1 MATRNLNEFD
11 SIRIMLASPER
22 IRDWSHGEVKKPE
35 TINYR
40 TLRPEREGLFC
51 ERIFG
56 TTKDWE
62 CYCGKFKSIRYKGVI
77 CDRCGV
83 EVTHSK
89 VRRERMGHVEL
100 ATPVAHIWYYR
111 SVPSRMGLLLNMT
124 INQLKS
130 VLYYERYVIIDPS
143 DSGRERGEL
152 IDEEEHYEYLDEYG
166 DKFVAMIGGDAVK
179 ELLSR
184 IDVDGDI
191 REIRQKI
198 AEGLKASDRRLL
210 KRLEVLEA
218 LRESGNRPEWMML
231 DVTPVI
237 PPELR
242 PMVQLEGGRFATS
255 DLNDLYRRV
264 INRNNRLKRLL
275 ALKAPDII
283 VRNEKRMLQEA
294 VDALFD
300 NSRRKRSVKGKGNRP
315 LKSLS
320 DMLKG
325 KSGRFRQNLLGKRVD
340 YSGRSV
346 IVIGP
351 ELKLHQMGLPKKMAL
366 ELFKP
371 FIMKRLVD
379 LDLAPNIK
387 SAKKKVEAEEKE
399 VFEALDEVI
408 KEHPVMLNRAPTL
421 HRLGIQAFLPT
432 LVEGKAIKLHPLV
445 CKAFNA
451 DFDGDQMAIH
461 VPLSPKAQLEA
472 WMLML
477 SPHNLLNPANGAPVV
492 SPSQDMVL
500 GIFLMTSQLEGDA
513 GEGKIF
519 SNLDEI
525 HYALSVGSVG
535 LRSRVSVIHQDRLL
549 QTTPGRVIFNAVMPE
564 DYPYVNRAVS
574 DKEITKIIAEI
585 YDRYGAGH
593 TVQMLDRVKELGF
606 HYATLFAP
614 SIAISDIQVSP
625 KKQDLI
631 AAANKEVAD
640 VTKAYKSG
648 VITNDERS
656 KKVIE
661 IWTRTND
668 LITES
673 MFSELEQD
681 QKGFNPIYTMAASGA
696 RGSRAQIRQLAG
708 MRGLMARPN
717 GDIIELAI
725 RSNFREGL
733 GVLEFFI
740 STHGARKG
748 LADTALKTADAGY
761 LTRRLVDIA
770 QDVIVT
776 ETDCETPEGVI
787 MTPVK
792 EGDKVKMTLGDRAFG
807 RVVAENIK
815 DPVSGEVVIARNT
828 LINRETGRQ
837 IDSMGIEAINIRS
850 PLTCETRHG
859 ICARC
864 YGMDLGRLKGVEMGE
879 AVGTIAAQSIG
890 EPGTQLTMR
899 TFHVGG
905 VATNLQV
912 KENEH
917 KLPFRAL
924 VNSISGRVV
933 ERSGG
938 EKVFSTR
945 GSINLSRINQVLET
959 SKMIGLKVE
968 DEQVVV
974 PGEVIATGYDGE
986 EKPVTADAAGTV
998 RISGDSFFIE
1008 GEVTSIP
1015 VRIGTVLNVTETQV
1029 VEANGSIATF
1039 DPYNEVVVADSR
1051 GKVKFVDIEDD
1062 KNLKKDEE
1070 GNYRLIEYRRE
1081 RLNPR
1086 MLLGSEEYSVPPN
1099 AIVMARHDQ
1108 DVQTGDVL
1116 YKIAAAAEKTRDI
1129 TGGLPRVEEL
1139 FEARRPREASTLA
1152 EVDGRI
1158 EDHNEVA
1165 KEKRVFYIV
1174 SDLEESERI
1183 KVAIPVSNRL
1193 RVRNGDY
1200 VKAGD
1205 MLDEGMLDPHDIL
1218 RIKGINA
1225 LHNFLVHEVQEV
1237 YRLQGVFINDKHIEI
1252 IVRQMLRKQEVDD
1265 PGDTSFV
1272 AHQQVDRFSFRDENE
1287 RVESEGGVP
1296 ATAKQILLGITRA
1309 SLNTDSFIS
1318 AASFQETTRVLTDA
1332 AIKGKKDPLLGLK
1345 ENVIIGHLIP
1355 AGTGLKHY
1363 RDVEIFY
1370 KEYGDIQKLEK
1381 EKREAEEQMATGQ
1394 IPQEG
1399 VQG

>member
-184 IDVDGDI
+184 IDVDGEI

-451 DFDGDQMAIH
+451 DFDGDQMAVH
-461 VPLSPKAQLEA
+461 LPLSIEAQVEA
-472 WMLML
+472 HTLMM
-477 SPHNLLNPANGAPVV
+477 STNNIFAPANGKPIM
-492 SPSQDMVL
+492 SPSQDTVMGCYYITMVL
-500 GIFLMTSQLEGDA
+500 PNRRGQDMVFASLEESDMAFSQGAIDLHAKIKVRLPGDRRVYSDDGRTKYGALVETTYGRVMFNMMLPEGMDFYNQPLKSGDLA
-513 GEGKIF
+513 
-519 SNLDEI
+519 
-525 HYALSVGSVG
+525 
-535 LRSRVSVIHQDRLL
+535 SVISDCYQRLGRRPTIQL
-549 QTTPGRVIFNAVMPE
+549 LDDMMQLGFRESTRSGLSFATDDLVTPDHKQR
-564 DYPYVNRAVS
+564 
-574 DKEITKIIAEI
+574 IISEAEKKVLKFKKL
-585 YDRYGAGH
+585 YDR
-593 TVQMLDRVKELGF
+593 
-606 HYATLFAP
+606 
-614 SIAISDIQVSP
+614 
-625 KKQDLI
+625 
-631 AAANKEVAD
+631 
-640 VTKAYKSG
+640 G
-648 VITNDERS
+648 VITDQERYNQ
-656 KKVIE
+656 VLDT
-661 IWTRTND
+661 WTHAREQ
-668 LITES
+668 ITSQMMSAMEADDRGG
-673 MFSELEQD
+673 L
-681 QKGFNPIYTMAASGA
+681 GYVNPVFLMAHSGA
-696 RGSRAQIRQLAG
+696 RGGVEQIRQLAG
-708 MRGLMARPN
+708 MRGLMAKPT
-717 GDIIELAI
+717 GEIIETPIKA
-725 RSNFREGL
+725 NFREGL
-733 GVLEFFI
+733 SVLEYFS

-748 LADTALKTADAGY
+748 LADTALKTA
-761 LTRRLVDIA
+761 
-770 QDVIVT
+770 
-776 ETDCETPEGVI
+776 
-787 MTPVK
+787 
-792 EGDKVKMTLGDRAFG
+792 
-807 RVVAENIK
+807 
-815 DPVSGEVVIARNT
+815 
-828 LINRETGRQ
+828 
-837 IDSMGIEAINIRS
+837 
-850 PLTCETRHG
+850 
-859 ICARC
+859 
-864 YGMDLGRLKGVEMGE
+864 
-879 AVGTIAAQSIG
+879 
-890 EPGTQLTMR
+890 
-899 TFHVGG
+899 
-905 VATNLQV
+905 
-912 KENEH
+912 
-917 KLPFRAL
+917 
-924 VNSISGRVV
+924 
-933 ERSGG
+933 
-938 EKVFSTR
+938 
-945 GSINLSRINQVLET
+945 
-959 SKMIGLKVE
+959 
-968 DEQVVV
+968 
-974 PGEVIATGYDGE
+974 
-986 EKPVTADAAGTV
+986 
-998 RISGDSFFIE
+998 
-1008 GEVTSIP
+1008 
-1015 VRIGTVLNVTETQV
+1015 
-1029 VEANGSIATF
+1029 
-1039 DPYNEVVVADSR
+1039 
-1051 GKVKFVDIEDD
+1051 
-1062 KNLKKDEE
+1062 
-1070 GNYRLIEYRRE
+1070 
-1081 RLNPR
+1081 
-1086 MLLGSEEYSVPPN
+1086 
-1099 AIVMARHDQ
+1099 
-1108 DVQTGDVL
+1108 
-1116 YKIAAAAEKTRDI
+1116 
-1129 TGGLPRVEEL
+1129 
-1139 FEARRPREASTLA
+1139 
-1152 EVDGRI
+1152 
-1158 EDHNEVA
+1158 
-1165 KEKRVFYIV
+1165 
-1174 SDLEESERI
+1174 
-1183 KVAIPVSNRL
+1183 
-1193 RVRNGDY
+1193 
-1200 VKAGD
+1200 
-1205 MLDEGMLDPHDIL
+1205 
-1218 RIKGINA
+1218 
-1225 LHNFLVHEVQEV
+1225 
-1237 YRLQGVFINDKHIEI
+1237 
-1252 IVRQMLRKQEVDD
+1252 
-1265 PGDTSFV
+1265 
-1272 AHQQVDRFSFRDENE
+1272 
-1287 RVESEGGVP
+1287 
-1296 ATAKQILLGITRA
+1296 
-1309 SLNTDSFIS
+1309 
-1318 AASFQETTRVLTDA
+1318 
-1332 AIKGKKDPLLGLK
+1332 
-1345 ENVIIGHLIP
+1345 
-1355 AGTGLKHY
+1355 
-1363 RDVEIFY
+1363 
-1370 KEYGDIQKLEK
+1370 
-1381 EKREAEEQMATGQ
+1381 
-1394 IPQEG
+1394 
-1399 VQG
+1399 